1 MIEENSYIKIIWKAA
16 VFLATLLLVLA
27 VTAPD
32 TVHAQSVSITVVA
45 HPETAPK
52 SLTLARLRAIFRGEK
67 QWWPDKTRIELALMK
82 TSTRT
87 GKATAKKIYGMTV
100 NELNRFWVGKVFR
113 GEANAPATLK
123 NEKALLDFVATTPG
137 AIGVVRSSVVDTSVT
152 SVPIDGV
159 TLW

>member
-1 MIEENSYIKIIWKAA
+1 MIKENSATKIIRKAT
-16 VFLATLLLVLA
+16 VFLATVLLVLA

-32 TVHAQSVSITVVA
+32 TVYAQSVSITVIA

-52 SLTLARLRAIFRGEK
+52 SLTLAKLRAIFRGEK
-67 QWWPDKTRIELALMK
+67 QWWPDKTRMELALMK

-87 GKATAKKIYGMTV
+87 GETTAKKIYGMTA
-100 NELNRFWVGKVFR
+100 NELNRFWVGKVFS
-113 GEANAPATLK
+113 GESNTPVTLK
-123 NEKALLDFVATTPG
+123 SEKALVDFVATTPG
-137 AIGVVRSSVVDTSVT
+137 AIGVVSSSVVDTSVT